1 MSRPDFRKFS
11 DDELLQVA
19 KVKIAKSKD
28 VNKANKMILNQF
40 EKNLKAINIPNKFT
54 DPIMKKVKQSV
65 SMDKSAT
72 DNLKKAKGV
81 ITKELKNVVK
91 DLKAKPTKRPAQ
103 ITIQSDTN
111 ISLKRS
117 PKSKAGS
124 GISET
129 RRRFNAAFRKARN
142 AGKATFTFDGKKFTT
157 NLRKGKKKTSP
168 SLPKMVTLRSGKK
181 GTIAQR
187 LKEIDRAKSS
197 KKILSDIRT
206 SVRAKK

>member
-1 MSRPDFRKFS
+1 MSKPDFSKFS
-11 DDELLQVA
+11 DNELMQVA

-65 SMDKSAT
+65 SIDKPVT
-72 DNLKKAKGV
+72 DNVKKAKSV

-91 DLKAKPTKRPAQ
+91 DLKAKPIKRPALA
-103 ITIQSDTN
+103 ITN
-111 ISLKRS
+111 IKLKS
-117 PKSKAGS
+117 SAKTKS
-124 GISET
+124 GISDT
-129 RRRFNAAFRKARN
+129 RKRFNEAFRRARN

-157 NLRKGKKKTSP
+157 KLRTDKKKTSP
-168 SLPKMVTLRSGKK
+168 SLPKMVTLRSGKM

-187 LKEIDRAKSS
+187 LKEIDSEKNRRKT
-197 KKILSDIRT
+197 LSL
-206 SVRAKK
+206 VRASMKGKK